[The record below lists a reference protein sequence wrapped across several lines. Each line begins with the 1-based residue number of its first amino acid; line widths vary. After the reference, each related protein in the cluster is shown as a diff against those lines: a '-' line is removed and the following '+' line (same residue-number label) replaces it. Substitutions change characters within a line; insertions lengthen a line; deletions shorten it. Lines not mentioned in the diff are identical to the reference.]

1 MSNFFVSSFEK
12 HQRIDGKE
20 SQIQGL
26 NRNGHVTM
34 KGIIEGK
41 KFIYDNEPSHHKVF
55 RKTPYPSSIRTK
67 KRKSKR
73 RIRQG
78 KRAARNRRTTLHAKK
93 Q

>member
-20 SQIQGL
+20 SRIQGI

-41 KFIYDNEPSHHKVF
+41 KFIYDNEPSHKVF
-55 RKTPYPSSIRTK
+55 RKTPYPSIIHTK

-73 RIRQG
+73 KIRQG
-78 KRAARNRRTTLHAKK
+78 KRAARNRRTLHAKK